1 MKIACWSGPRN
12 ISTAL
17 MRSWSSRED
26 AFVSDEPFYAYY
38 LKEKQL
44 KHPMYKEIIEH
55 YPNTYEDVV
64 TSLISEIPNDKERWY
79 QKHMAHHLIDL
90 NNIDWI
96 KNFENCILIRHP
108 KDVINSYIK
117 KNTLNHVDEL
127 GYPQQYKIMS
137 YLDSIGKKFIVID
150 SNILLSNPEKI
161 LSQWCSSIN
170 LEFDISMLK
179 WQKGNHP
186 QDGIWWKHWYDNVIT
201 TTHFQKFSANQSQ
214 LDKKYQSIYD
224 EALDYYNKLYYFAER

>member
-1 MKIACWSGPRN
+1 MRIACWSGPRN

-26 AFVSDEPFYAYY
+26 SFVSDEPFYAYY
-38 LKEKQL
+38 LKERQI
-44 KHPMYKEIIEH
+44 KHPMYKEIIDC
-55 YPNTYEDVV
+55 YPDKYDDIVRG
-64 TSLISEIPNDKERWY
+64 LISEIPNGKKHWY
-79 QKHMAHHLIDL
+79 QKHMSHYLIDL

-108 KDVINSYIK
+108 RDVINSYVK

-127 GYPQQYKIMS
+127 GYPQQYKIMK

-150 SNILLSNPEKI
+150 SSILLNNPKKI
-161 LSQWCSSIN
+161 LSQWCSNID
-170 LEFDISMLK
+170 LEFDTSMLRWK
-179 WQKGNHP
+179 KGNHP
-186 QDGIWWKHWYDNVIT
+186 QDGIWWKHWYDNVIIS
-201 TTHFQKFSANQSQ
+201 THFQQFSPNENQ

-224 EALDYYNKLYYFAER
+224 EALDYYNKLYYFVEQ

>member
-1 MKIACWSGPRN
+1 MRIACWSGPRN

-17 MRSWSSRED
+17 MRSWSSRKD
-26 AFVSDEPFYAYY
+26 FFVSDEPFYAYY
-38 LKEKQL
+38 LKERQL
-44 KHPMYKEIIEH
+44 KHPMYEKIIRY
-55 YPNTYEDVV
+55 YPNTYDDVV
-64 TSLISEIPNDKERWY
+64 TSLTSEISNDKEHWY

-96 KNFENCILIRHP
+96 KKVENCILIRHP

-127 GYPQQYKIMS
+127 GYPQQYKIMR
-137 YLDSIGKKFIVID
+137 YLDSIGRKFIVID
-150 SNILLSNPEKI
+150 SNILLNNPEKI

-179 WQKGNHP
+179 WQKGNHS

>member
-1 MKIACWSGPRN
+1 MRIACWSGPRN

-17 MRSWSSRED
+17 MRSWSSRND
-26 AFVSDEPFYAYY
+26 SFVSDEPFYAYY
-38 LKEKQL
+38 LREKQL
-44 KHPMYKEIIEH
+44 KHPMYKEIIGY
-55 YPNTYEDVV
+55 YPNTYDDVV
-64 TSLISEIPNDKERWY
+64 TSLTSEIPNDKEHWY

-90 NNIDWI
+90 NNISWI

-127 GYPQQYKIMS
+127 GYPQQYKIMR

-150 SNILLSNPEKI
+150 SNILLNNPEKI

>member
-1 MKIACWSGPRN
+1 MRIACWSGPRN

-17 MRSWSSRED
+17 MRSWSSRND
-26 AFVSDEPFYAYY
+26 SFVSDEPLYAYY

-44 KHPMYKEIIEH
+44 KHPMYKEIIDH
-55 YPNTYEDVV
+55 YPTNYEDII
-64 TSLISEIPNDKERWY
+64 TSLTSEIPHAKECWY
-79 QKHMAHHLIDL
+79 QKHMAHHLIDSI
-90 NNIDWI
+90 NIDWI

-127 GYPQQYKIMS
+127 GYPQQYKIIR
-137 YLDSIGKKFIVID
+137 YLDSIGKKFIVVD
-150 SNILLSNPEKI
+150 SNILLNNPEKI

>member
-1 MKIACWSGPRN
+1 MRIACWSGPRN

-26 AFVSDEPFYAYY
+26 SFVSDEPFYAYY
-38 LKEKQL
+38 LKEREL
-44 KHPMYKEIIEH
+44 KHPMYKEIIDC
-55 YPNTYEDVV
+55 YPDKYDDIVRGLT
-64 TSLISEIPNDKERWY
+64 SEIPNGKKHWY
-79 QKHMAHHLIDL
+79 QKHMSHHLIDL

-108 KDVINSYIK
+108 RDVIDSYVK

-127 GYPQQYKIMS
+127 GYPQQYKIMK
-137 YLDSIGKKFIVID
+137 YLDSIGKRFIVID
-150 SNILLSNPEKI
+150 SNILLSNPKKI
-161 LSQWCSSIN
+161 LSKWCNNID

-179 WQKGNHP
+179 WEKGTHP

-201 TTHFQKFSANQSQ
+201 TTHFQKFSSNQHD
-214 LDKKYQSIYD
+214 LDQKYQLIYD
-224 EALDYYNKLYYFAER
+224 EALDYYNKLYYFAEQ

>member
-1 MKIACWSGPRN
+1 MRIACWSGPRN

-17 MRSWSSRED
+17 MRSWSSRND
-26 AFVSDEPFYAYY
+26 SFVSDEPLYAYY

-44 KHPMYKEIIEH
+44 KHPMYKEIIDH
-55 YPNTYEDVV
+55 YPTNYEDII
-64 TSLISEIPNDKERWY
+64 TSLTSEIPHDKEYWY
-79 QKHMAHHLIDL
+79 QKHMAHHLIDSI
-90 NNIDWI
+90 NIDWI

-127 GYPQQYKIMS
+127 GYPQQYKIMR
-137 YLDSIGKKFIVID
+137 YLDSIGKKFIVVD
-150 SNILLSNPEKI
+150 SNILLNNPEKI

-170 LEFDISMLK
+170 LEFDNSMLK
-179 WQKGNHP
+179 WNKGNHP

-201 TTHFQKFSANQSQ
+201 TTHFQRFSSNKKK

-224 EALDYYNKLYYFAER
+224 EALDYYNKLYYFAEQ